1 MTVTGSA
8 RTVAHSGII
17 RRTVAFLLVAVLSM
31 WPTLCVAE
39 VLSSDTVG
47 DARVS
52 SSPDLAAAA
61 PDVEVPAGILVTD
74 EGRTL
79 WAREA
84 SEARPMAS
92 TTKMMTGLLVL
103 EAADP
108 DEEVVV
114 STEAAS
120 VGGSGVD
127 LRAGEVLNVRELLL
141 ALLMES
147 SNSAAHA
154 LAEHV
159 AGSVDAFVARMN
171 DRAEEMGLE
180 DTRFRNPHGLDAEGH
195 ESSAED
201 LAELAQL
208 ALEDPAFARVV
219 GRRTAVIGGPDGPRT
234 LENSN
239 QLLGRVPGA
248 DGVKTGWTTPAG
260 YCLVASA
267 ERDGIRLLAVVLGAD
282 SEEERFVQAEDLL
295 EWGFEHYRRVE
306 LTSGEETLGPVAIAD
321 WVDREISLR
330 VEREA
335 SAVLLDLEGPLEKE
349 WEMPLVV
356 DAPVDYGEP
365 LGSLTVYQGSEALT
379 TVPLV
384 STSAVAEPTAWQRF
398 TQFLTRVWR
407 AVIDR
412 S

>member
-1 MTVTGSA
+1 MTVTGSS
-8 RTVAHSGII
+8 RTVARCGIL
-17 RRTVAFLLVAVLSM
+17 RRAVTFLLVAVLSM

-39 VLSSDTVG
+39 VLPSDTVG
-47 DARVS
+47 DVRVS
-52 SSPDLAAAA
+52 SSPDLAAVA
-61 PDVEVPAGILVTD
+61 PDVEMPAGILVTG

-79 WAREA
+79 WSREA
-84 SEARPMAS
+84 SEARPTAS

-108 DEEVVV
+108 HDEVVV
-114 STEAAS
+114 SPAAAS

-127 LRAGEVLNVRELLL
+127 LRAGEVLTVRELTL
-141 ALLMES
+141 ALLMAS

-171 DRAEEMGLE
+171 ERAEEWGLE
-180 DTRFRNPHGLDAEGH
+180 DTRFRNPHGLHQQGH

-201 LAELAQL
+201 LAELALL
-208 ALEDPAFARVV
+208 ALDDPAFAGIVR
-219 GRRTAVIGGPDGPRT
+219 RRTAVIRGPDGPRT

-239 QLLGRVPGA
+239 HLLGRMQGA

-267 ERDGIRLLAVVLGAD
+267 RRDGIRLLAVVLGTG
-282 SEEERFVQAEDLL
+282 SEEERFVEAEGLL
-295 EWGFEHYRRVE
+295 GWGFEHYRRFE
-306 LTSGEETLGPVAIAD
+306 LTSGEETLGPVAVAD
-321 WVDREISLR
+321 WIDREISLR
-330 VEREA
+330 VEREV
-335 SAVLLDLEGPLEKE
+335 SAVLLDLDGPLEKE

-356 DAPVDYGEP
+356 EAPVDYGEP
-365 LGSLTVYQGSEALT
+365 LGSLTVYQGSEELT

-384 STSAVAEPTAWQRF
+384 STSAVAEPTAWQRI
-398 TQFLTRVWR
+398 TAFLTRVWR
-407 AVIDR
+407 AVTDR